1 MLSRFL
7 SKALFVGL
15 FLLLCLGCSAPKQKV
30 DATFIT
36 MTDSYDR
43 EVVLEKEPRSII
55 SLSPAI
61 TEVIFELGEESVWLE
76 LVIFV
81 LSRREPKRFPRWED

>member
-43 EVVLEKEPRSII
+43 EVVLEKEPA
-55 SLSPAI
+55 L
-61 TEVIFELGEESVWLE
+61 LY
-76 LVIFV
+76 
-81 LSRREPKRFPRWED
+81 RFLPPLRK